1 MNYGEIVAGMFG
13 LGFVVVYLAIIIF
26 YVVAQWR
33 MFEKAGKPGWACIVP
48 IYNLI
53 VMCEIGGVNPVL
65 ILLFL
70 VPIANIVIGIMI
82 TYKMYNAYVSE
93 GWAILGIFLPI
104 IVTPYIAFSSDVS
117 YVGPAN

>member
-1 MNYGEIVAGMFG
+1 MFG

-33 MFEKAGKPGWACIVP
+33 MFEKAGKPGWACIIP

-104 IVTPYIAFSSDVS
+104 IVTPYIAFSSDVN
-117 YVGPAN
+117 YVGPVN